1 LPKRKKNE
9 PRERK
14 RNEKECQL
22 TATFLFFLYLP
33 KMVPRPKLKRKIHFN
48 PDVTYFKPRGIP
60 LKKLEEVILS
70 ADELE
75 ALRLKNFL
83 DLDQNDAAEKLG
95 VSQPTF
101 HRTLLSANK
110 KVTEALIKGKAIRIE
125 N

>member
-1 LPKRKKNE
+1 MRKRSRNE
-9 PRERK
+9 PRDKKER
-14 RNEKECQL
+14 QL
-22 TATFLFFLYLP
+22 TATFLFFFCLL
-33 KMVPRPKLKRKIHFN
+33 KMVPRPKLKRKVHFN

-60 LKKLEEVILS
+60 LKELEEVILS

-83 DLDQNDAAEKLG
+83 DLDQNDAAKKLG